1 MTSVS
6 HSPVLSPPVPRA
18 RATQV
23 WERSSK
29 AAAPNTLGPASSAG
43 FLMPSPAPHQPQAGG
58 SLGVSPN
65 RGAQQQQTLTLQIT
79 CLGRD
84 PSRREQRKVRTA
96 TGWSCS
102 QPQIWPGAPRSLARA
117 PIPVLPTPAPRRC
130 ACTTRCPQ
138 DPRCWFCP
146 QEHP

>member
-58 SLGVSPN
+58 FAG
-65 RGAQQQQTLTLQIT
+65 
-79 CLGRD
+79 C
-84 PSRREQRKVRTA
+84 
-96 TGWSCS
+96 
-102 QPQIWPGAPRSLARA
+102 QPQQGSTAAADTDLADNVLGEG
-117 PIPVLPTPAPRRC
+117 PI
-130 ACTTRCPQ
+130 
-138 DPRCWFCP
+138 
-146 QEHP
+146 